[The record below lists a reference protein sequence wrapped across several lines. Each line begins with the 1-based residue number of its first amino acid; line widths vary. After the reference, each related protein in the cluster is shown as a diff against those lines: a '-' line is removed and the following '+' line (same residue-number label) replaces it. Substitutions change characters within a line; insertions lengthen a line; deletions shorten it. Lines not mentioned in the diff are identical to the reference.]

1 MTAPSLADQIAR
13 SLAPYL
19 GEFNA
24 KIAVKTFAR
33 RAFDIA
39 PEELTIEHLP
49 GVLEALEPMLNTL
62 AGRAATEAIRRRIQ
76 EEVAIAVS

>member
-1 MTAPSLADQIAR
+1 MTASSLADVIAG
-13 SLAPYL
+13 SLSPYL

-24 KIAVKTFAR
+24 KIAVKTFAK

-39 PEELTIEHLP
+39 PEELTIEHMP
-49 GVLEALEPMLNTL
+49 GFLEALEPMLNTL
-62 AGRAATEAIRRRIQ
+62 AGRAATEAILERIE